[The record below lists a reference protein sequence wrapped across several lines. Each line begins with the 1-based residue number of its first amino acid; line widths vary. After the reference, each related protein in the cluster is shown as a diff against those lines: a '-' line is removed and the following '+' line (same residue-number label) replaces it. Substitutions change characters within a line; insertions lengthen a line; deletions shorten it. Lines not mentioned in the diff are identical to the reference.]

1 MFTCHMPTFH
11 IWIGLKLMDSL
22 GRNSWIYERIS
33 ACEMT
38 KVVSA
43 GRHRLAVASLQ
54 MLRCDQCLWGK
65 KSHKIKA

>member
-1 MFTCHMPTFH
+1 
-11 IWIGLKLMDSL
+11 MDSL

-43 GRHRLAVASLQ
+43 GLAAAASIGRRFPSDVAV
-54 MLRCDQCLWGK
+54 
-65 KSHKIKA
+65 